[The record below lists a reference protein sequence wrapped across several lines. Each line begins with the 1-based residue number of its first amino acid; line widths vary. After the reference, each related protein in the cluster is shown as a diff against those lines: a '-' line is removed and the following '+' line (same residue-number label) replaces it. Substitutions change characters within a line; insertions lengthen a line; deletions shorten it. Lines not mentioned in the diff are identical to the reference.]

1 MKVKYFCEVKA
12 ENVTSITVPQN
23 VLEESL
29 RAEGK

>member
-1 MKVKYFCEVKA
+1 MKVKYFRGVKA

-29 RAEGK
+29 RVEGK